1 MDAHKESHS
10 FPILVADDDPFQ
22 RRLVRHTLNSIGYK
36 DIEEADSGLAALK
49 MVKSA
54 DYSLIFTDVEMPGI
68 NGLELL
74 RQIRCGKTRTPRDTR
89 TVIFTSFSN
98 MTVLRAALA
107 LDVNGFLA
115 KPLKTGSL
123 LDNIRKAMNETLHLK
138 PENDYQSINTDIS
151 EVNTAPSTPK
161 PHIITASPRS
171 TAKISTPIKQKPDET
186 ATATITPQGRSDVDS
201 KAEEQPPDGAVKI
214 SLLQLKPGL
223 IIMKN
228 VMAQD
233 GTLLLAAGSAL
244 SQLVINRL
252 QELRTVLVS
261 EQIWVMA
268 PDEIFQDL

>member
-1 MDAHKESHS
+1 MDVYKDLHF

-49 MVKSA
+49 MVKGA

-74 RQIRCGKTRTPRDTR
+74 QQIRCGKTRTARDTR
-89 TVIFTSFSN
+89 IIIFTSFSN

-115 KPLKTGSL
+115 KPLKTGAL
-123 LDNIRKAMNETLHLK
+123 LDNIRKAINETLNLK
-138 PENDYQSINTDIS
+138 PESAYQSVNTDIS
-151 EVNTAPSTPK
+151 EVNTAPSAPK
-161 PHIITASPRS
+161 PHITASPKS
-171 TAKISTPIKQKPDET
+171 TARIGTPIEQKPDET
-186 ATATITPQGRSDVDS
+186 ATITPQVRSDANA
-201 KAEEQPPDGAVKI
+201 KAEEPPPDGAVKI
-214 SLLQLKPGL
+214 SLLQLRPGL

-228 VMAQD
+228 VVAQD

-268 PDEIFQDL
+268 PDEISQDL

>member
-1 MDAHKESHS
+1 MDVYKDLHF

-74 RQIRCGKTRTPRDTR
+74 QQIRCGKTLTRRETR
-89 TVIFTSFSN
+89 TIIFTSFSN
-98 MTVLRAALA
+98 MAVLHAAIA

-115 KPLKTGSL
+115 KPLKTGTL
-123 LDNIRKAMNETLHLK
+123 RDNIRKAINETMHLK
-138 PENDYQSINTDIS
+138 PESAYQSVNTGIS
-151 EVNTAPSTPK
+151 EMHTAPPAPK
-161 PHIITASPRS
+161 TYIAVPPEDAANIG
-171 TAKISTPIKQKPDET
+171 TPIKQKRD
-186 ATATITPQGRSDVDS
+186 ATPSVSPQVINDAEST
-201 KAEEQPPDGAVKI
+201 AEEPPPDGAVKI

-223 IIMKN
+223 IIMRN
-228 VMAQD
+228 VVARD
-233 GTLLLAAGSAL
+233 GTLLLVAGSAL

-268 PDEIFQDL
+268 PDEISQDL

>member
-1 MDAHKESHS
+1 MDVYKDLHF

-74 RQIRCGKTRTPRDTR
+74 RQIRCGNTRTPRDTR

-98 MTVLRAALA
+98 MTVLRAAIA

-115 KPLKTGSL
+115 KPLKTGDL
-123 LDNIRKAMNETLHLK
+123 LDNIRKAINETLHLK
-138 PENDYQSINTDIS
+138 PESAYQSVNTDIS
-151 EVNTAPSTPK
+151 EVHTAPSAPK
-161 PHIITASPRS
+161 LHITTSPKS

-186 ATATITPQGRSDVDS
+186 AAITLQVSSNVDS
-201 KAEEQPPDGAVKI
+201 GAEEPPPDGAVKI

-223 IIMKN
+223 VLMRNIVAK
-228 VMAQD
+228 D
-233 GTLLLAAGSAL
+233 STLLLAAGSTL

-252 QELRTVLVS
+252 QELRSMLVS

-268 PDEIFQDL
+268 PDDISQDL